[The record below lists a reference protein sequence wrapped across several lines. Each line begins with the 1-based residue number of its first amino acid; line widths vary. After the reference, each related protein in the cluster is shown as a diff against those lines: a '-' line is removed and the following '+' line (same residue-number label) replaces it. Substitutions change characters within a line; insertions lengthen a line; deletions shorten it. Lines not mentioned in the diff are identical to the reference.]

1 MPTSILIGFEY
12 KNDILPGTLID
23 LYHCYKWCKSFG
35 CNINVLTDIKEVNYE
50 LLHNAIDNK
59 LANKDLLKFYDNIQP
74 IIISDNLIDEIL
86 KILKT
91 KIIDDKLIIYYT
103 GHGVLYDNLVMPNE
117 DLISMKKIKS
127 IIVNNVPISTEI
139 FIILDCCNPDGMGL
153 PFKLKE
159 NSFVLSSTNMKYIDF
174 IEHKILLITSSGNHQ
189 KSVATQLGSLFTRY
203 LFKILVDMNEYDD
216 YYIKKE
222 NIPLSINRNLQR
234 LTNNLSCYIRKL
246 HTGYQQNISIYSSYI
261 IDPIL
266 WMWIGNR
273 NNCNITSDYTLENI
287 IIKK

>member
-1 MPTSILIGFEY
+1 MPTAILIGFEY
-12 KNDILPGTLID
+12 KNDILPGTLVD

-35 CNINVLTDIKEVNYE
+35 CNVITLTDIKEVDIE

-59 LANKDLLKFYDNIQP
+59 LAKKDLLNFYNVIQP
-74 IIISDNLIDEIL
+74 ILVFDNLIDELL
-86 KILKT
+86 KILKN
-91 KIIDDKLIIYYT
+91 KIPDNKLIIYYT
-103 GHGVLYDNLVMPNE
+103 GHGVLYDNLVMPDE
-117 DLISMKKIKS
+117 SLISMKKLKS
-127 IIVNNVPISTEI
+127 IILENVSISTEI

-153 PFKLKE
+153 PFKLKN
-159 NSFVLSSTNMKYIDF
+159 NSFGLSSTNMKSVSF
-174 IEHKILLITSSGNHQ
+174 IEHKILLITSSSNHQ

-203 LFKILVDMNEYDD
+203 LFKVLIEMNEYDLS
-216 YYIKKE
+216 YIKKE

-234 LTNNLSCYIRKL
+234 LTSNLSCHIRKL
-246 HTGYQQNISIYSSYI
+246 HTGYQQNISIYSSYV

-273 NNCNITSDYTLENI
+273 NNRDITSDYTLESI